1 MRTTILRSSEFTC
14 PSCISRIVGSLSR
27 LPGVERS
34 TVHFSTGRIVINHDA
49 DRVSPST
56 LVEEV
61 RRLGYESRES
71 PY

>member
-1 MRTTILRSSEFTC
+1 MRTTILRSSGFTC
-14 PSCISRIVGSLSR
+14 PSCISRIEGSLSR

-34 TVHFSTGRIVINHDA
+34 TVHFSTGRIVVSHDPA
-49 DRVSPST
+49 RIDAVT